1 MKLELV
7 VMPFFPLKH
16 EALCEAQARL
26 ILKQVVELVEQFKR
40 VNADGQCNGLY
51 RWRNIQDYPSGGH
64 FRVVDIGAISVG
76 YRWGK

>member
-40 VNADGQCNGLY
+40 VNADGQCT
-51 RWRNIQDYPSGGH
+51 
-64 FRVVDIGAISVG
+64 G
-76 YRWGK
+76 YIVPATVIAQLRAAAEGK